1 MPVGRPGCPHLAF
14 VPTPPALPRR
24 RARLS
29 AAEARRVVLGAQGLA
44 GPRPAGEP
52 GARQLRAMVER
63 LGVVQIDSVNVL
75 QRAHYL
81 PGFSRLGPYP
91 LDALDRLAHYA
102 PRRLFRDW
110 GDGAA
115 PVAGRGRPPPRRR

>member
-1 MPVGRPGCPHLAF
+1 MPVGRPGCHHLAF
-14 VPTPPALPRR
+14 VPTTTALPRR

-91 LDALDRLAHYA
+91 LDALDRLPPH
-102 PRRLFRDW
+102 
-110 GDGAA
+110 
-115 PVAGRGRPPPRRR
+115 PPPPPLP